1 MTLDDLAPPRP
12 GAPPRALLFGG
23 SGQIGERVLHN
34 LLRAGWQVVA
44 TSRRPRAVVAGV
56 EWRVAD
62 LLQPWAAREAFDAI
76 FSCGPLD
83 HFATWYQASAVQ
95 APRVVAFGSTSGQ
108 VKQESGDAAE
118 RDLSRRLR
126 EAEATVLQAAAA
138 RNAAATVLRP
148 TLVYGAGRDRT
159 LTEIASL
166 ARRAGVFVLPRSAC
180 GLRQPVHVQ
189 DLADAALAVLAAPAT
204 AGRSYDLGGGEVL
217 DYTAMVRRVLAS
229 VAPRP
234 RLLRV
239 PHAAFV
245 LALAL
250 AHRAGRLRGMGS
262 GALQRMAEDLVF
274 DLEPAR
280 RDFGYAPR
288 AFVITPAMVSAPATT
303 SAQ

>member
-1 MTLDDLAPPRP
+1 MTSHDPVSSRP

-34 LLRAGWQVVA
+34 LLRAGWKVVA
-44 TSRRPRAVVAGV
+44 TSRRPRTAIDGV

-62 LLQPWAAREAFDAI
+62 LLQPWSAPEAFDAI

-108 VKQESGDAAE
+108 AKQDSGDAAE

-126 EAEATVLQAAAA
+126 EAEVTVLQAAAA

-166 ARRAGVFVLPRSAC
+166 ARRAGVFVLPRNAR

-204 AGRSYDLGGGEVL
+204 AGRCYDLGGGEIL
-217 DYTAMVRRVLAS
+217 DYTAMVRRVLAAL
-229 VAPRP
+229 APRP

-239 PHAAFV
+239 PHVAFV

-250 AHRAGRLRGMGS
+250 AHRAGRLRGMGRA
-262 GALQRMAEDLVF
+262 ALQRMAEDLVF
-274 DLEPAR
+274 DPEPAR

-288 AFVITPAMVSAPATT
+288 AFVITPAMVSAPAA

>member
-12 GAPPRALLFGG
+12 GVPPRALLFGG

-62 LLQPWAAREAFDAI
+62 LLQPWAAPEAFDAI
-76 FSCGPLD
+76 VSCGPLD

-108 VKQESGDAAE
+108 VKQDSGDAAE

-148 TLVYGAGRDRT
+148 TLVYGAGRDRDGRRCQDQRLGDALLFHRSDRHLGLLNAGYRGDLL
-159 LTEIASL
+159 LTAHL
-166 ARRAGVFVLPRSAC
+166 LLGLVHLHFHGDNLSAVGCMCVKNTINRLC
-180 GLRQPVHVQ
+180 G
-189 DLADAALAVLAAPAT
+189 AT
-204 AGRSYDLGGGEVL
+204 CR
-217 DYTAMVRRVLAS
+217 
-229 VAPRP
+229 PRP
-234 RLLRV
+234 AIR
-239 PHAAFV
+239 
-245 LALAL
+245 
-250 AHRAGRLRGMGS
+250 
-262 GALQRMAEDLVF
+262 
-274 DLEPAR
+274 
-280 RDFGYAPR
+280 
-288 AFVITPAMVSAPATT
+288 
-303 SAQ
+303 